1 MPKFEVVSEYKPS
14 GEPRKSGTVAGTPG
28 CGWTGQAK
36 PAPSK
41 VLTAPKRLCAAAAAP
56 ALWAGAGPRRP

>member
-1 MPKFEVVSEYKPS
+1 MPKFEVVSEYQPS
-14 GEPRKSGTVAGTPG
+14 GNPAKAAL
-28 CGWTGQAK
+28 CGDPVIRWTGQAK
-36 PAPSK
+36 PAQSK